1 MNTTLSFA
9 EERDRQDELALF
21 RDKFCIPKAADGS
34 DVIYFC
40 GNSLGLMPKTTETY
54 IRQELEDWKNMGVEG
69 HIHAKNPW
77 MPYHEILTSK
87 MAGIVGC
94 LPSEVVV
101 MNGLTVNLHLMMV
114 SFYRPDKTRYKIVTD
129 YSPFPSDRYAIASQI
144 QFHGYDPADG
154 IIELKPSDGQDIVTM
169 EHIEEVLQKHG
180 HEIALIMIGGVN
192 YYTGQAYPI
201 REITRLGHQHGCMVG
216 FDLAHAAGNLALNL
230 HDDGPDFAAWCS
242 YKYLNSGPGA
252 LSGCFVHE
260 RHHNND
266 GIPRFAGWW
275 GHDKQTRFKMGDTFA
290 PIHTAEAW
298 QLSNPPIF
306 QMAAINA
313 SLDIFAEAGIDR
325 LRQKSERLTGYLQTL
340 LDAENSPYIEV
351 ITPRDTQQ
359 RGCQLSIRVRN
370 SDKSLFTW
378 LTKQHVVA
386 DWREPDVIR
395 IAPVP
400 LYNSFRDVWHFSR
413 LLHEGIKHLHS

>member
-1 MNTTLSFA
+1 M
-9 EERDRQDELALF
+9 
-21 RDKFCIPKAADGS
+21 
-34 DVIYFC
+34 
-40 GNSLGLMPKTTETY
+40 
-54 IRQELEDWKNMGVEG
+54 
-69 HIHAKNPW
+69 HAKNPW

-87 MAGIVGC
+87 MADIVGC

-101 MNGLTVNLHLMMV
+101 MNGLTVNLHLLMV
-114 SFYRPDKTRYKIVTD
+114 SFYRPDKTRYKILTD

-144 QFHGYDPADG
+144 QFHGYDSADG
-154 IIELKPSDGQDIVTM
+154 IIELKPADGQGIVTM

-201 REITRLGHQHGCMVG
+201 REITRLGHHYGCLVG
-216 FDLAHAAGNLALNL
+216 FDLAHAAGNLALHL

-260 RHHNND
+260 RHHNNER
-266 GIPRFAGWW
+266 IPRFAGWW
-275 GHDKQTRFKMGDTFA
+275 GHDKQTRFKMGDTFV

-313 SLDIFAEAGIDR
+313 SLDIFAEAGMDR

-340 LDAENSPYIEV
+340 LDAESSPYIEV

-370 SDKSLFTW
+370 SDKTLFTW
-378 LTKQHVVA
+378 LTQQHVVA

-395 IAPVP
+395 VAPVP

-413 LLHEGIKHLHS
+413 LLHEGIKQLYS